1 MPSVLIID
9 DDEAV
14 CRAIETVLR
23 LHACVAVV
31 ADSGQL
37 GIRLFEASHFDV
49 VMVDIFMPGMDGLE
63 AIKGFR
69 KRAPGVPIVAMSGYT
84 PHSSSTPVPDFLG
97 MASKRGA
104 THCLQKPF
112 ASQQL
117 IAAIDA
123 CLGLGTPRDFVA

>member
-1 MPSVLIID
+1 MPRVLVID

-31 ADSGQL
+31 ADSGQF
-37 GIRLFEASHFDV
+37 GTRLFEESHFDV

-69 KRAPGVPIVAMSGYT
+69 KRAPGVPIIAMSGYT
-84 PHSSSTPVPDFLG
+84 SRSSSAPVPDFLG
-97 MASKRGA
+97 MAAKLGA
-104 THCLQKPF
+104 TRCLQKPF
-112 ASQQL
+112 TSQQL

-123 CLGLGTPRDFVA
+123 ALGLGTPRDLVA